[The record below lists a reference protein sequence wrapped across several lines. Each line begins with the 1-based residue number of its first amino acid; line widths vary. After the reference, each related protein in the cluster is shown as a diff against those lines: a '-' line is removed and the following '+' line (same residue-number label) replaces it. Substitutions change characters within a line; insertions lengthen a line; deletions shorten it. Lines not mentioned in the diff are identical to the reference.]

1 MVQGGQRILN
11 VGDGSGSPNPL
22 RRKNDRGSV
31 PSVSVLFY
39 ESSLQKPVTK
49 LLEMFGVFVRL
60 VIIGYHVMRSMPS
73 NEVLASTVAA
83 DTKEAS
89 IRNATQSIGVSAT
102 TTGRLQAW
110 PVKGADHWGDFT
122 AGSDDSPASEQMRV

>member
-89 IRNATQSIGVSAT
+89 IRNATQSVGSAPRLPEDSRHGRSKVPTIGEI
-102 TTGRLQAW
+102 
-110 PVKGADHWGDFT
+110 
-122 AGSDDSPASEQMRV
+122 SPPDQMIHRHRSR